1 MKYFFEL
8 ICILFSYLYSYL
20 KYSNKMLF
28 QFQIE
33 SILNNG
39 VFRMI
44 LLYIGC
50 IVAHY
55 AAAHLY
61 VYYCV
66 ESSFIGF
73 LLSPFMTLAP
83 HCQAFRWV
91 IYNGGCSIN
100 IMWFLIGN
108 CLINKFRIYFLE
120 NK

>member
-1 MKYFFEL
+1 
-8 ICILFSYLYSYL
+8 
-20 KYSNKMLF
+20 MLF

-33 SILNNG
+33 SILNNA
-39 VFRMI
+39 VFRMV